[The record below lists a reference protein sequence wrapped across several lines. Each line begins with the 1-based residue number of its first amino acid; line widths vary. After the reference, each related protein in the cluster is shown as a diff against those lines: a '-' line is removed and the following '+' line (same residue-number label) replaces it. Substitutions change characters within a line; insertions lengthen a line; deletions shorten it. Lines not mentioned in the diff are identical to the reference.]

1 MMKLPI
7 LLADFADVF
16 VLHFPGQHSPKLKT
30 SSIRTF
36 ADAIAEVIESALR
49 SRPLVLA
56 GIKTGAL
63 VALAVRSSAIGHL
76 VVVEPPIFTAKA
88 WRHMPDLRDFYRAN
102 PQHRPLIEELYGR
115 SATLA
120 RNHSQSLNGLE
131 VPTDVL
137 VGGVLE
143 AVPGR
148 SDFLP
153 SFVDMAARKL
163 LAEQA
168 YIRLHVAPN
177 SGHSTAHSAY
187 DLLRE
192 KLLYAVKAV
201 TSVTQGFNT
210 SLLVRATLTASSVAY
225 IGPFHEQFASAYL
238 LRNPTARVEA
248 AGQVN
253 ELGEAIFDL
262 IVLGSPDVSPAWL
275 LTHLTDGGEVVVAE
289 GVADHLFGANSPFFL
304 IRRYV
309 HSSLNETRTETR
321 TETGTDI
328 GTFDDIST
336 TDHSLRHGDAILV
349 AGRRGLNPP
358 APTHLVLV
366 AFVPEL
372 MAIRTRLP
380 AQGLRAEAE
389 LCIRYMMSGDIPEPK
404 RPTLTIV
411 QRPGLDD
418 LQIWQSWALK
428 ASRLKSPLV
437 LEIDDHPDLIDLS
450 VENPDYSDWRVFSC
464 AHAIQT
470 STPELGAFFSQFND
484 EVRVFRN
491 AVFELHP
498 FPGQRL
504 KPRIFYGATPRFGF
518 PVEVVRT
525 LESVLARHPDCEC
538 VIVGDREVFDAMP
551 TTNKQFHD
559 YMAYDAYLALMG
571 TCSILLTPLLADVH
585 KGKSDAKW
593 LDAAS
598 RGVLTIASPTAYGT
612 VISHGETGL
621 IAQGLED
628 WPVLLAGALA
638 DREAGTTMAR
648 RAWEH
653 VRDHR
658 MFSHQVAARR
668 DWYLSLMDRREAL
681 DASLIARLN
690 RLDYMTQLISR
701 ATRRSFD
708 VYEGAALSKI
718 PSKLDLDRTKATVIV
733 LRP

>member
-1 MMKLPI
+1 MMKLPV

-16 VLHFPGQHSPKLKT
+16 VLHFPGNHSPKLKT
-30 SSIRTF
+30 PSISTF

-56 GIKTGAL
+56 GNKTGAL

-76 VVVEPPIFTAKA
+76 VVVEPPILTAPA
-88 WRHMPDLRDFYRAN
+88 WRHTLGLRDFYRAN

-115 SATLA
+115 SETLA

-131 VPTDVL
+131 TPTDVL

-143 AVPGR
+143 AVAGR

-153 SFVDMAARKL
+153 SFVNMDARKI
-163 LAEQA
+163 LAEHA
-168 YIRLHVAPN
+168 YIRLHVVPN
-177 SGHSTAHSAY
+177 SGHGTAHSAHV
-187 DLLRE
+187 LFRQ
-192 KLLYAVKAV
+192 KLLSAVKAA

-210 SLLVRATLTASSVAY
+210 SLLVRASLTASSVAY
-225 IGPFHEQFASAYL
+225 IGPSHEQFASAYL
-238 LRNPTARVEA
+238 LRNPTARVQA

-253 ELGEAIFDL
+253 ELGEAIFDH

-289 GVADHLFGANSPFFL
+289 GAEDQLFGANSSLFL
-304 IRRYV
+304 IRRYA
-309 HSSLNETRTETR
+309 HSAETETK
-321 TETGTDI
+321 T

-336 TDHSLRHGDAILV
+336 TDQGPRHGDAILV
-349 AGRRGLNPP
+349 ARRRGLNPP
-358 APTHLVLV
+358 APADLLIV
-366 AFVPEL
+366 AFTPEL
-372 MAIRTRLP
+372 MDIRTRLP
-380 AQGLRAEAE
+380 AQALRAEAE
-389 LCIRYMMSGDIPEPK
+389 LRICYTMSGKVTVPR

-418 LQIWQSWALK
+418 LKIWKKWALRAIRSK
-428 ASRLKSPLV
+428 CPLV
-437 LEIDDHPDLIDLS
+437 LEIDDHPDLIDRSL
-450 VENPDYSDWRVFSC
+450 EKPDFSDWRVFSC

-470 STPELGAFFSQFND
+470 STPELGAFFSQFHD

-491 AVFELHP
+491 AVFELQP
-498 FPGQRL
+498 FPGPRS

-518 PVEVVRT
+518 PAEVARS
-525 LESVLARHPDCEC
+525 LGPVLARHPDCEC

-551 TTNKQFHD
+551 TTNKQFHK
-559 YMAYDAYLALMG
+559 YMPYDDYLALMG
-571 TCSILLTPLLADVH
+571 TCSILLTPLLASVH
-585 KGKSDAKW
+585 TGKSDAKW

-598 RGVLTIASPTAYGT
+598 RGVLTIASPTAYGDA
-612 VISHGETGL
+612 ISHGETGL

-628 WPVLLAGALA
+628 WPALLASALA
-638 DREAGTTMAR
+638 DSEAGTAMAR

-658 MFSHQVAARR
+658 MFSQQVAMRR

-681 DASLIARLN
+681 DASLMARIN
-690 RLDYMTQLISR
+690 RVDYMTQLIER
-701 ATRRSFD
+701 ATRRAFN
-708 VYEGAALSKI
+708 VYEGSTLSKI